1 MVEKND
7 QRKEAEDRGK
17 LDASQMGD
25 GMAGD
30 LGGGRTG
37 LDMLGGNDLDQR
49 RSGAS
54 VDEETLTEGERRRGG
69 QDVQA
74 DDAS

>member
-17 LDASQMGD
+17 IDASQLGD

-37 LDMLGGNDLDQR
+37 QDMLGGNDLDQR
-49 RSGAS
+49 RRGAS
-54 VDEETLTEGERRRGG
+54 IDEEALSIGERRRGG
-69 QDVQA
+69 QDVK
-74 DDAS
+74 DDS